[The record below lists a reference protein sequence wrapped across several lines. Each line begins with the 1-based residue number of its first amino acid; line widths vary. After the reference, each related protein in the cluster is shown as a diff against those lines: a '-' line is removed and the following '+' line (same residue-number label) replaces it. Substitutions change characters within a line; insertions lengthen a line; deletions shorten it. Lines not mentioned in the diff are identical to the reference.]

1 MPTATLPRH
10 RWGDPQSRAP
20 RPLNNRPSIAGRH
33 IFLACLLLGAVIAG
47 TMLFIAEY
55 GGVED
60 SYSATIEGI
69 FPVGSS
75 QVGVGIEVTNLGN
88 SSATPT
94 CRIEMNSPDRFVTG
108 TGTFKANHPILG
120 GSRTYFEMMIPVT
133 TYGASR
139 VTFGA
144 SNVSCQ

>member
-1 MPTATLPRH
+1 MTTATLPRH
-10 RWGDPQSRAP
+10 RWGVRQSLSL
-20 RPLNNRPSIAGRH
+20 RPLNDRPSIVGRH
-33 IFLACLLLGAVIAG
+33 IFLACLLVGAVIAG
-47 TMLFIAEY
+47 IILFTAEY
-55 GGVED
+55 GGVAN

-75 QVGVGIEVTNLGN
+75 QVEVGVRVTNLGS

-94 CRIEMNSPDRFVTG
+94 CRVQMNSPDRFVTG
-108 TGTFKANHPILG
+108 AGTFKANRPILG
-120 GSRTYFEMMIPVT
+120 GSGTYFEMTIPVT
-133 TYGASR
+133 TYGADS